1 MDLVDRLQQLGAR
14 ATQQLPHLKTEEATK
29 NALVLPFLQAL
40 GYDVFNPTE
49 VAPEFTADVG
59 TKKGE
64 KVDYAILRDLRPII
78 LIECKI
84 ASADLDRQHASQ
96 LYRYFSVTEARF
108 GILTNGIEYRVYSD
122 LDQPNKMDQRP
133 FLEFRIT
140 DADEALAQDL
150 KRFSKE
156 AFDLGDILSTAA
168 DLKYRKELR
177 RQFERE
183 FAQPSDELVR
193 LLAGRVYTGNLTQQ
207 VREQFQPII
216 QRAFQEFVSER
227 VSSRLQLALSGDLA
241 TQKTAGDAESAEEEE
256 ARIVTTQDEIEAFYT
271 VKALLRGA
279 VDVKRVHL
287 RDHQTYCSVLL
298 DDSNRKPICRF
309 RFDRKSK
316 QIGLFGAEKSE
327 TRVVIESVDGILEH
341 AEAIRATVTRY
352 LGAGPSARDGETA
365 SP

>member
-14 ATQQLPHLKTEEATK
+14 ATQQLTHLKTEVATK
-29 NALVLPFLQAL
+29 NALVLPFLQTL
-40 GYDVFNPTE
+40 GYDVFNPAE

-64 KVDYAILRDLRPII
+64 KVDYAILRDSRPII

-84 ASADLDRQHASQ
+84 ASADLDRHHASQ

-108 GILTNGIEYRVYSD
+108 GILTNGIEYRVYTD

-133 FLEFRIT
+133 FLEFKIT
-140 DADEALAQDL
+140 SADEALAQDL

-156 AFDLGDILSTAA
+156 AFDLDNILSNAA

-183 FAQPSDELVR
+183 LAQPSDEFVR

-227 VSSRLQLALSGDLA
+227 VNSRLQLALSGELDA
-241 TQKTAGDAESAEEEE
+241 SGSSGDAESADEEE

-271 VKALLRGA
+271 VKALLRGTI
-279 VDVKRVHL
+279 DVKRIHM

-298 DDSNRKPICRF
+298 DDSNRKPVCRL

-316 QIGLFGAEKSE
+316 QLGLFGADKGE
-327 TRVVIESVDGILEH
+327 TRVVIENVDGILEH
-341 AEAIRATVTRY
+341 ADAIRETVARY
-352 LGAGPSARDGETA
+352 VGAAPSERAETTDGP
-365 SP
+365 